1 MSIAI
6 EEKSQSTPPKSPL
19 VGQSGAHVLE
29 ALLREQGADLVFGYP
44 GAAVIPLFDVLYDST
59 IRCIQPRHEQGAAHM
74 ADGFARST
82 GKVGVC
88 IATSGPGAT
97 NLVTGI
103 ATANMDSVPM
113 VAITGQV
120 KSHLLGND
128 AFQEADMTGITRP
141 ITKYNRQVTKVEE
154 LPRAIRE
161 AFHIARTGRPGP
173 VLVDICVD
181 ATTAKL
187 PADHQA
193 AISLPGYRPAGIP
206 PQRQIQ
212 LAADTI
218 NAAKRPVFY
227 VGGGV
232 IASGAHALVRQIAH
246 QAQIPV
252 TTTLMAMGAM
262 DETDLYSLRMLGMHG
277 SAIANHAV
285 QNSDC
290 LIAVGARFDDRV
302 TGNLATFAPHAK
314 IIHIDIDPSSIS
326 KTVRADIP
334 LAGDAAAILAR
345 LQPLLHRADRSPWM
359 TQVTQWQQQYPFRY
373 APSTDGT
380 IKPQQVIESVA
391 RLTNHDAII
400 CTGVGQHQMFT
411 AQYYGFRR
419 PRQFISS
426 GGLGTMGYG
435 VPAAIGAQFGNLGA
449 TVIDIDGD
457 GSFSM
462 TMNEVITAVRYQQPA
477 KFIVLDNSYLGM
489 VRQWQQL
496 FWNRRYSGVEQM
508 PVDYCAIA
516 KAYGAAGFAASAS
529 CELDDAI
536 KAMLQHEGPAVLHVK
551 VEREENVYPMVPAG
565 AALHEMRYGTLA

>member
-6 EEKSQSTPPKSPL
+6 EEKSESGSKSPL
-19 VGQSGAHVLE
+19 VGKSGAHVLE
-29 ALLREQGADLVFGYP
+29 ELLREQGVDLVFGYP

-59 IRCIQPRHEQGAAHM
+59 LRCVQPRHEQGAAHM
-74 ADGFARST
+74 ADGYARST
-82 GKVGVC
+82 GRVGVC

-103 ATANMDSVPM
+103 ATAHMDSIPM
-113 VAITGQV
+113 VAISGQV

-161 AFHIARTGRPGP
+161 AFHIAQTGRPGP
-173 VLVDICVD
+173 VLVDVCVD

-187 PADHQA
+187 PEDHQGE
-193 AISLPGYRPAGIP
+193 ISLPGYRPIGVP

-212 LAADTI
+212 SAADAI
-218 NAAKRPVFY
+218 NAAQRPVLY

-232 IASGAHALVRQIAH
+232 VASGAHDLVRQIAH
-246 QAQIPV
+246 KSQIPV
-252 TTTLMAMGAM
+252 TTTLMGLGAM
-262 DETDLYSLRMLGMHG
+262 DENDPYSLRMVGMHG

-285 QNSDC
+285 QNCDC

-314 IIHIDIDPSSIS
+314 IIHIDVDPASIS

-334 LAGDAAAILAR
+334 LAGDASAILSR
-345 LQPLLHRADRSPWM
+345 LLPLLQRTDRAAWM
-359 TQVTQWQQQYPFRY
+359 DQVKAWQQQYPFRY
-373 APSTDGT
+373 PPSVEGR
-380 IKPQQVIESVA
+380 IRPQQVIESVA
-391 RLTNHDAII
+391 RLTDHDAII

-411 AQYYGFRR
+411 AQYYRFRR
-419 PRQFISS
+419 PRQLVSS
-426 GGLGTMGYG
+426 GGLGTMGFG
-435 VPAAIGAQFGNLGA
+435 VPAAIGAQFGNPGK

-462 TMNEVITAVRYQQPA
+462 TMNELITAVRYEQPA
-477 KFIVLDNSYLGM
+477 KFIVLDNAYLGM

-508 PVDYCAIA
+508 PVDFCAIA
-516 KAYGAAGFAASAS
+516 KAYGAAGFAANAT
-529 CELDDAI
+529 CELDDAVQ
-536 KAMLQHEGPAVLHVK
+536 AMLKHEGPAVLHVK
-551 VEREENVYPMVPAG
+551 TEREENVYPMVPAG